1 MKKVIFLL
9 FVLVSGAVFASM
21 GYLGGHPYT
30 VNTDTRRQKFNV
42 TPPPP
47 APSRRAQYAFMA
59 EEKALP
65 MIEDE
70 IIQDD
75 PIQDDSF
82 DEAEKEDEFLDDSAD
97 FDEPSIVDDSTD
109 EVADESFDE
118 DYIDFSEF

>member
-9 FVLVSGAVFASM
+9 LVLISGAVFASM
-21 GYLGGHPYT
+21 GYLGGYPYT
-30 VNTDTRRQKFNV
+30 VNTEARRQKFNV

-65 MIEDE
+65 IIEDE

-75 PIQDDSF
+75 PIQDSSF
-82 DEAEKEDEFLDDSAD
+82 DEAEKEDEFLEDSTE
-97 FDEPSIVDDSTD
+97 FDEPSVIDD
-109 EVADESFDE
+109 SFDE